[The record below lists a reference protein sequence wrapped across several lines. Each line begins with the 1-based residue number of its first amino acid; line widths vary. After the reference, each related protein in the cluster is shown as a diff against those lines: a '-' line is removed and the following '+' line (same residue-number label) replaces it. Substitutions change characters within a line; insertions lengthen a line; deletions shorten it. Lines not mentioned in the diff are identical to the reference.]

1 MEFNFYEKQIFAVRE
16 CGLVYGN
23 LLDGDSLSG
32 AKGFYSD
39 GTFFYLDVSNLW
51 DGGSHRAGI
60 QIFKGASGPMAGEY
74 LHGRHL
80 FYGVYDRVFVEPAAN
95 LSVGLQPGGFEL

>member
-1 MEFNFYEKQIFAVRE
+1 M
-16 CGLVYGN
+16 YGN

-39 GTFFYLDVSNLW
+39 GTFFYLDVSDLW
-51 DGGSHRAGI
+51 DGGGHRTGI
-60 QIFKGASGPMAGEY
+60 QISKGASSVMAGQH
-74 LHGRHL
+74 LHGWYL
-80 FYGVYDRVFVEPAAN
+80 FYGVYDGVFAEPAAN